1 MSQGSYHEERV
12 FISCLKERK
21 LVTRLLP
28 ADITIEDFLNSP
40 QLRSDNINLI
50 KELVQ
55 EVSVRYRGQIP
66 AEYHTFILN
75 VCKGSSARALL
86 QCTRAG
92 KDVLQNLKNFCLQ
105 HLELLDVTN
114 QDLVG

>member
-21 LVTRLLP
+21 LVTRLLT
-28 ADITIEDFLNSP
+28 ADITMEDFLNSP

-66 AEYHTFILN
+66 CARH
-75 VCKGSSARALL
+75 CSARSVLVLTALRM
-86 QCTRAG
+86 RAAPHARVPLAG
-92 KDVLQNLKNFCLQ
+92 RCCQTHLWCCLSQLVQ
-105 HLELLDVTN
+105 HH
-114 QDLVG
+114 LVV